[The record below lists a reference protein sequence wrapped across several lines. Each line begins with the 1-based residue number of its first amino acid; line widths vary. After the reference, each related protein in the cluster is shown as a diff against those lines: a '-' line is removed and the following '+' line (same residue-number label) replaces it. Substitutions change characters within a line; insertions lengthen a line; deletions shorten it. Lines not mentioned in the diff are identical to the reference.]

1 MVLDHLFFGCILGGR
16 LWNAGPIFLG
26 LSMFFFFHVWL
37 DRVFSGS
44 RLKSERSMDSKSAC
58 EMFLLM
64 FFAGSHFPRI
74 KRGGPRS
81 PGTKWRFPVGKFIE
95 LWLHWGKPCDARRHI
110 CSCLASLLRR
120 RPKEARTERCNPG
133 YWAWIEIYE
142 YLNVYNMKM
151 WYVIWC
157 DDFGTIPIS
166 RLRTEEIWG

>member
-1 MVLDHLFFGCILGGR
+1 MVLGHLFFGCILGGR

-37 DRVFSGS
+37 DGVFSGS

-81 PGTKWRFPVGKFIE
+81 PGTSHGGFQLGNSSNYGFTGVNLAMLAGTFAPVWPVYSADVQKKQGRSVATR
-95 LWLHWGKPCDARRHI
+95 G
-110 CSCLASLLRR
+110 
-120 RPKEARTERCNPG
+120 TEHGSKSMN
-133 YWAWIEIYE
+133 I
-142 YLNVYNMKM
+142 
-151 WYVIWC
+151 
-157 DDFGTIPIS
+157 
-166 RLRTEEIWG
+166 